1 VTAKYP
7 CTIPSTSGSQLTL
20 ELETGRSVIIIG
32 ANGSGKTRLGV
43 HMERSVQAQQ
53 VHRIPAHKSLLLNDH
68 INLISFERAQSTL
81 RYGHDGGDQRTKEG
95 SRWQSRAAVH
105 LVSDFDPLLQSLF
118 AQHNRVSTQ
127 HLQARMANPDIPV
140 PTTKLIQLR
149 QIWDDLLPHRRL
161 EISDADI
168 QVRSSMEGAGQYP
181 GSEMSDGERAIFYF
195 IGQCLM
201 QPPNCAIIIDE
212 PEGHVHKAILGP
224 LWDAIEKARPDCA
237 FAYITH
243 DLDFA
248 VTRTAAAKYFV
259 RAYTKAPET
268 WDIAPIPEDTGLPE
282 RVVAELVGSRKPVLF
297 VEGERGSRDLTI
309 YRHQYAGFTIM
320 PVGSCQAVIHSVMSY
335 NNSDVLHRYK
345 AHGLVDRDE
354 RTGDVIASLQAR
366 GVAVLPVAEVENL
379 VLLPEVF
386 RPLAEALACSDI
398 DARLN
403 ELKARV
409 MEVARKNLDH
419 VSARYTTRQ
428 LDRRLKEVTVRAKDL
443 ATLEAS
449 YGTEMATIEPAAL
462 FSAFKARLEQAIDS
476 DDLATVLAFYDNKG
490 LLAVAAETLGIRGPV
505 ELMEKVGKLLGTD
518 AGEKLRQELGKVLPI
533 IAASRRATE

>member
-1 VTAKYP
+1 MTIKYP

-20 ELETGRSVIIIG
+20 ELETGRAVIIIG

-68 INLISFERAQSTL
+68 ISLVSFERAQSTL
-81 RYGHDGGDQRTKEG
+81 RYGHDGGDPNTKEG
-95 SRWQSRAAVH
+95 SRWQSRATVH
-105 LVSDFDPLLQSLF
+105 LMNDFDPLLQSLF
-118 AQHNRVSTQ
+118 AQQNRVSTQ
-127 HLQARMANPDIPV
+127 HLQARMAKPDIPV

-168 QVRSSMEGAGQYP
+168 QVRSSMDGASLYP

-195 IGQCLM
+195 MGQCLM
-201 QPPNCAIIIDE
+201 QPPNCAIIVDE
-212 PEGHVHKAILGP
+212 PEAHVHKAVLGP

-259 RAYTKAPET
+259 RAYTRGPET
-268 WDIAPIPEDTGLPE
+268 WDIAPIPVDTGLPE

-309 YRHQYAGFTIM
+309 YRHQYARFTIM
-320 PVGSCQAVIHSVMSY
+320 PVGSCHAVIHSVMSY
-335 NNSDVLHRYK
+335 NNSDTLHRYD

-354 RTGDVIASLQAR
+354 RTGDVIVCLRAKN
-366 GVAVLPVAEVENL
+366 VDVLPVAEVENL
-379 VLLPEVF
+379 LLLPEVF
-386 RPLAEALACSDI
+386 RALAEALACSDI
-398 DARLN
+398 EARLN
-403 ELKARV
+403 NLKVSV
-409 MEVARKNLDH
+409 MEVARKNLDQ
-419 VSARYTTRQ
+419 VSARYATRQ

-449 YGTEMATIEPAAL
+449 YRTEMATIEPASL
-462 FSAFKARLEQAIDS
+462 FSSFKARLEQGIDS
-476 DDLATVLAFYDNKG
+476 NDLATVLALYDNKG

-505 ELMEKVGKLLGTD
+505 ELMEKVGKLLGT
-518 AGEKLRQELGKVLPI
+518 AVGEKLRQELGKVLPI
-533 IAASRRATE
+533 IAA